1 MAMDQA
7 WWDKSLTAFQ
17 REIGYRFQNERLI
30 HEALTHA
37 SFAHEAGIPF
47 WNERLEFLGD
57 AVLELCVSEMLFVE
71 YAHWD
76 EGLLT
81 QERAR
86 LVCEGAL
93 ARLATQLNIPPLLR
107 MGRGLERQGGR
118 ENASICA
125 DAVESILGAIFLDG
139 GFDAARQVVR
149 RLLLIF
155 RHHARDEMID
165 PKSKLQHMFQE
176 KGWGRPEYDLVS
188 TEGPSHDMVFRVTVR
203 HRQTILG
210 SGTGATRKEAEVA
223 ASRAALEALLPRR
236 KQGPYSS
243 VKHDAEF

>member
-1 MAMDQA
+1 MPMDQA
-7 WWDKSLTAFQ
+7 WWDKSLAAFQ
-17 REIGYRFQNERLI
+17 GEIGHRFQNMRLL

-57 AVLELCVSEMLFVE
+57 AVLELCVTEVLFAE

-86 LVCEGAL
+86 LVCESAL
-93 ARLATQLNIPPLLR
+93 ARLAMQLNVPPLLR

-125 DAVESILGAIFLDG
+125 DTVEAVLGAVFLDG
-139 GFDAARQVVR
+139 GVDAARQGVR
-149 RLLLIF
+149 RLLLMF

-165 PKSKLQHMFQE
+165 PKSKLQQIFQE

-188 TEGPSHDMVFRVTVR
+188 MEGPSHDVVFRVTVR
-203 HRQTILG
+203 SRQNILG

-223 ASRAALEALLPRR
+223 ASRAALEAMAPRR

-243 VKHDAEF
+243 VKHAPEI

>member
-1 MAMDQA
+1 MEDISRFE
-7 WWDKSLTAFQ
+7 DI
-17 REIGYRFQNERLI
+17 IGYKFKDIQLLKQALSHSSYANERK
-30 HEALTHA
+30 HPNG
-37 SFAHEAGIPF
+37 S
-47 WNERLEFLGD
+47 NERLEFLGD
-57 AVLELCVSEMLFVE
+57 ALLELCVSEMLFVE

-125 DAVESILGAIFLDG
+125 DAVESVLGAIFLDG

-165 PKSKLQHMFQE
+165 PKSKLQQMFQE